1 MKDVFESYFI
11 CVRII
16 GNNYKQICLIT
27 IGRILIAF
35 ITIISTYLSALIV
48 NDIVLCDIDYF
59 NRNIVAIIFLKCIEK
74 VLSYRV
80 DKSEIEIKKQTN
92 IQIKQKII
100 KYLYRCDSQ
109 EIEKS
114 GKLFNIIYVDSM
126 AVCNFVFVLNN
137 FFVQILSMI
146 TILVLMIRINW
157 IITLLLIVCFPCL
170 LIINEA
176 YGNKIKQ
183 LKVVSYKKTDIF
195 VEYIKIFI
203 VNIVQSN
210 INGYSTF
217 IEDTTTRL
225 MENIKDTDLDMD
237 IKSLNAKFLTKLWKE
252 IMNLFIIVMA
262 GYDVINGISEVGN
275 YLAISSYGAAV
286 ASNIES
292 FSYLINYSQQQKLS
306 VSRVGKMFD
315 EQYEEFEKDFI
326 NKLKP
331 KISLSDVDISIGE
344 VPLIDKV
351 NIDINKNG
359 VYLITGK
366 NGVGKTTLLK
376 SICGLVPFDS
386 GNIQLGDI
394 DITDIRYYHLQSII
408 SFVMQNT
415 MLFNEISIKDNLLMG
430 NELLEAKMHE
440 LCRKMGLE
448 EDINKYEDG
457 YDTIVSSAEMFSAG
471 QRKKIHLI
479 RGLLKEA
486 DIYFFDEPT
495 DNLDP
500 TSKEA
505 FFKIINKL
513 KDNKIIILV
522 SHEEVIG
529 EYINIKIE
537 SKGLSCY

>member
-1 MKDVFESYFI
+1 
-11 CVRII
+11 
-16 GNNYKQICLIT
+16 
-27 IGRILIAF
+27 
-35 ITIISTYLSALIV
+35 
-48 NDIVLCDIDYF
+48 
-59 NRNIVAIIFLKCIEK
+59 
-74 VLSYRV
+74 
-80 DKSEIEIKKQTN
+80 
-92 IQIKQKII
+92 
-100 KYLYRCDSQ
+100 
-109 EIEKS
+109 
-114 GKLFNIIYVDSM
+114 
-126 AVCNFVFVLNN
+126 
-137 FFVQILSMI
+137 
-146 TILVLMIRINW
+146 
-157 IITLLLIVCFPCL
+157 
-170 LIINEA
+170 
-176 YGNKIKQ
+176 
-183 LKVVSYKKTDIF
+183 
-195 VEYIKIFI
+195 
-203 VNIVQSN
+203 
-210 INGYSTF
+210 
-217 IEDTTTRL
+217 
-225 MENIKDTDLDMD
+225 
-237 IKSLNAKFLTKLWKE
+237 
-252 IMNLFIIVMA
+252 
-262 GYDVINGISEVGN
+262 
-275 YLAISSYGAAV
+275 
-286 ASNIES
+286 
-292 FSYLINYSQQQKLS
+292 
-306 VSRVGKMFD
+306 MFD

-344 VPLIDKV
+344 VQLIDKV